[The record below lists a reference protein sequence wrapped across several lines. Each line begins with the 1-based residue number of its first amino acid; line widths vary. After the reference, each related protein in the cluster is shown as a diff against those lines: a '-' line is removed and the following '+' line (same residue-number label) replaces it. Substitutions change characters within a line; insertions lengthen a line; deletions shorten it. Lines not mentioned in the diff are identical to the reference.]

1 MVQINEVPEEGEL
14 VVATVRQVKNF
25 GVVVDLDEYQK
36 MEGFIHIAEVASGWV
51 KYIRDH
57 VREGQKVVCKV
68 LGIDHRRRT
77 KYVDLSLK
85 AVNDHQKREKIQQ
98 WKSEQKAEKLLELIA
113 TQIGTTFEDAM
124 KDFGTKLIQEYDSLY
139 KAFEMTAI
147 KEGALQE
154 DGFEGEWVAPFIKM
168 ALENITPPYVQIN
181 GVLEL
186 TSSNPRG
193 LDEIKGALE
202 KAEKVVALE
211 EDIKLNILYI
221 GSPRFRL
228 ILEAPDYKTA
238 EEVLRSSAEAA
249 LDNIRENGGE
259 GQFIR
264 NKDGKM

>member
-1 MVQINEVPEEGEL
+1 MAQINDTPEEGEL

-25 GVVVDLDEYQK
+25 GVVVDLDEYAGL
-36 MEGFIHIAEVASGWV
+36 EGFIHIAEVASGWV

-68 LGIDHRRRT
+68 LGIDQRRRT

-98 WKSEQKAEKLLELIA
+98 WKSEQKAEKLMELLAESLGISK
-113 TQIGTTFEDAM
+113 EEAM
-124 KDFGTKLIQEYDSLY
+124 KDFGTELIQEYGSLY
-139 KAFEMTAI
+139 KAFEMCAI

-154 DGFEGEWVAPFIKM
+154 TGFQGDWIEPFVKM
-168 ALENITPPYVQIN
+168 AQENITPPYVQIN
-181 GVLEL
+181 GILEL
-186 TSSNPRG
+186 TSTKPKG
-193 LDEIKGALE
+193 VDEIKEALNE
-202 KAEKVVALE
+202 AEKVAADKEKV
-211 EDIKLNILYI
+211 KLDILYI

-228 ILEAPDYKTA
+228 VLEAPNYKVA

-249 LDNIRENGGE
+249 LEKIRSKEGE

-264 NKDGKM
+264 NKG